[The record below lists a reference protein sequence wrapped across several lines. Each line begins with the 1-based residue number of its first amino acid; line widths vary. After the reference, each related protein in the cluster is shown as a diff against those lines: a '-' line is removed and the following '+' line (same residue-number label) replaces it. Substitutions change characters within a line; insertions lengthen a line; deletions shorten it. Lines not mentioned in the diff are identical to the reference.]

1 MKGGGNQPFHNPG
14 YILNK
19 YKIDYKQYKYYC
31 SNIR

>member
-1 MKGGGNQPFHNPG
+1 MAHNIFHNPD